1 MVAFLEWYIL
11 KTTYLPKYLFSSHF
25 VCGCPPS
32 SFRYQHGFVG
42 SDKDLLVAVVNDP
55 GRRMSFAVTN
65 RLLAF
70 VLKTQIVLI
79 ILLSIMLPNR

>member
-55 GRRMSFAVTN
+55 GRRSGCSVSN
-65 RLLAF
+65 RLRF
-70 VLKTQIVLI
+70 FCFSVNKYI
-79 ILLSIMLPNR
+79 P

>member
-1 MVAFLEWYIL
+1 MVAFLKWYIL

-55 GRRMSFAVTN
+55 GRRRMSFAVTN

-70 VLKTQIVLI
+70 VLRTQIV
-79 ILLSIMLPNR
+79 R